1 MFIRLTNRYC
11 KGKRRMKKAGLIPFI
26 AVALCLAAC
35 GADKNN
41 EELKGSTTAF
51 EIAVD
56 AKENGEGSIK
66 ENDNLLDDIIY
77 IGEYLD
83 SDVENPNLEIAKGS
97 DGKYIV
103 QIGIYRLTSLE
114 DGVGE
119 LTADGLLFTATDAAG
134 NPISGII
141 TGDGQTATVTFTD
154 STWEYLPNDSSF
166 RYTKASDT
174 PDLWND

>member
-11 KGKRRMKKAGLIPFI
+11 KGKRRMKKTGLIPFI
-26 AVALCLAAC
+26 AVTLCLAAC

-51 EIAVD
+51 EIA
-56 AKENGEGSIK
+56 
-66 ENDNLLDDIIY
+66 
-77 IGEYLD
+77 
-83 SDVENPNLEIAKGS
+83 KGN

-134 NPISGII
+134 NPISDII
-141 TGDGQTATVTFTD
+141 TADGKTATVTFTD
-154 STWEYLPNDSSF
+154 FTLCTRKPDSGIWGRGQTIFVYLNKLDSM
-166 RYTKASDT
+166 
-174 PDLWND
+174 PDLTWLGVPLLLPRCG